1 MKPRLRANR
10 VQAARSPS
18 PGGRHE
24 CGRATQ
30 DPCKIRLSAAP
41 AQSPVRFP
49 LAGDTEPLFSG
60 GFSEVCQIP
69 VLRTASRFWAA
80 VPSDAQAVS
89 ATTGSVF
96 GRRAPCACRQLEKE
110 G

>member
-1 MKPRLRANR
+1 MKPRQRVNE
-10 VQAARSPS
+10 VQAARSP
-18 PGGRHE
+18 PPAGRQE
-24 CGRATQ
+24 YGRATQ
-30 DPCKIRLSAAP
+30 DPCKIRLSAAR

-80 VPSDAQAVS
+80 APSDAQAVS
-89 ATTGSVF
+89 TTTGSVF
-96 GRRAPCACRQLEKE
+96 GRRAARVSAA
-110 G
+110 